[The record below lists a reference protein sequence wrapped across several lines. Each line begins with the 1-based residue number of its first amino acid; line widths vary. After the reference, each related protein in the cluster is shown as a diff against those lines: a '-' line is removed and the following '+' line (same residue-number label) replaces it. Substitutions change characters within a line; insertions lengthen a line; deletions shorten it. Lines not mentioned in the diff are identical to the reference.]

1 MHNFVQ
7 CCDVNSPGI
16 SEKSS
21 FGKIEEE
28 KSEKGQKKLVLMFVK
43 VKLGISKY
51 TLSVIPES
59 SVVCSLARIT
69 SVKTELKV
77 SQLITSL
84 PGRLVV

>member
-1 MHNFVQ
+1 M
-7 CCDVNSPGI
+7 
-16 SEKSS
+16 
-21 FGKIEEE
+21 
-28 KSEKGQKKLVLMFVK
+28 LMFVK